1 MENRREFLKKSAIAL
16 GTASLLGGASVAF
29 GQDQD
34 EERKDLVRGKS
45 KKKEVLYQRSANWE
59 KYYIRAE

>member
-1 MENRREFLKKSAIAL
+1 AIAL

-29 GQDQD
+29 GQD

-59 KYYIRAE
+59 KYYMRAE

>member
-1 MENRREFLKKSAIAL
+1 MKNRREFLKKSAIAL

>member
-1 MENRREFLKKSAIAL
+1 MKNRREFLKKSAIAL

-59 KYYIRAE
+59 KYYMRAE

>member
-1 MENRREFLKKSAIAL
+1 MKNRREFLKKSAIAL

-59 KYYIRAE
+59 KYY

>member
-1 MENRREFLKKSAIAL
+1 MKNRREFLKKSAIAL
-16 GTASLLGGASVAF
+16 DTASLLGGASVAF